1 MTKKTAAVILTQIY
15 NTWSTKISEN
25 YKDGVVQE
33 AFELAIE
40 VLSGSSDEKGTAM
53 SKDITIMPPDF
64 ITHYVKTDRVQY
76 RDPDGN
82 VAYEIA
88 AERTVL
94 VRCKE
99 CRLRGSRPFCQGRYP
114 DFFCADGVR

>member
-1 MTKKTAAVILTQIY
+1 
-15 NTWSTKISEN
+15 
-25 YKDGVVQE
+25 
-33 AFELAIE
+33 
-40 VLSGSSDEKGTAM
+40 M
-53 SKDITIMPPDF
+53 SKDITIMPPDY

-76 RDPDGN
+76 RDSDGN

-99 CRLRGSRPFCQGRYP
+99 CRLRGSRPFCQGRHP